1 MITLTVS
8 DKRPVHPAYN
18 PSFSACFFSRNN
30 IFLSQQISQRCF
42 SAGLSAQL
50 NGAKDWLQT
59 SDIDHLYQNLVND
72 GLVQVKKKSRLQRAH
87 GRNKGKWQLYSALGT
102 RLSVDSQTTLYRSE
116 ENKDYGSS

>member
-8 DKRPVHPAYN
+8 DK
-18 PSFSACFFSRNN
+18 
-30 IFLSQQISQRCF
+30 
-42 SAGLSAQL
+42 
-50 NGAKDWLQT
+50 DWLQT
-59 SDIDHLYQNLVND
+59 SDINHRYQNLVND
-72 GLVQVKKKSRLQRAH
+72 GLVQVKKKSRLQRAQ